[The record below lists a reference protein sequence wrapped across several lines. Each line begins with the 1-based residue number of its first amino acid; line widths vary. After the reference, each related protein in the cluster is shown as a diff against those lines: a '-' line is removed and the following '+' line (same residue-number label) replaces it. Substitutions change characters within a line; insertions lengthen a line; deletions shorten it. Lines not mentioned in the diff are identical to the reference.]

1 MKRFFSNCVYV
12 AVTAI
17 AIMTFSFTP
26 AFAADT
32 VPKSEDTGFSASSD
46 STWGDLYRYFEPERF
61 ESLPEEIQRL
71 YNSTILGSANSN
83 ISFDTAKSDNSLV
96 EDTKTISKLHETV
109 DFDDDMTIV
118 STEGYLYYEN
128 GESTSVDENSRLS
141 SKGVISM
148 EGLLNLTMGLSS
160 STDEIEYTTVMSST
174 KKCPEVLVNMSLY
187 DTVSKKYVGF
197 DDGKEK
203 NAKICTLDDS
213 FTGLVSGRKYRAEAM
228 GLVSPPDGY
237 YANPLYLSYNK
248 STK

>member
-1 MKRFFSNCVYV
+1 MKRIFSKCICV

-32 VPKSEDTGFSASSD
+32 IDKNEDMGFSASSD
-46 STWGDLYRYFEPERF
+46 STWGDLYRFFEPETF
-61 ESLPEEIQRL
+61 ESLPEEIQMF
-71 YNSTILGSANSN
+71 YDSTILERVDSN
-83 ISFDTAKSDNSLV
+83 TTFDAVKEDNSLL
-96 EDTKTISKLHETV
+96 EDTKSISKLHETV

-118 STEGYLYYEN
+118 SSDGYLYSEN
-128 GESTSVDENSRLS
+128 GEVTGVDENKRLS
-141 SKGVISM
+141 SKGVISI
-148 EGLLNLTMGLSS
+148 EGLLNLTMGVSS

-174 KKCPEVLVNMSLY
+174 KKCPEVIVSMSLY

-197 DDGKEK
+197 DEGKEK
-203 NAKICTLDDS
+203 NAYICTLDDS
-213 FTGLVSGRKYRAEAM
+213 FTGLVSGRKYRVEAM

-237 YANPLYLSYNK
+237 YATPLYLDYNK